1 MLTAITHPA
10 WIAYGLI
17 AALIGIW
24 LIRWASRNNM
34 ASAIRDATVG
44 VALDTIAKRGRP
56 GMPAELRAKVDDI
69 RNAQGKSGKA
79 RKIASYGV
87 RHSLSQIAGITG
99 FILVMSGLVTA
110 VLGVY
115 YE

>member
-1 MLTAITHPA
+1 MMPAIPHPT
-10 WIAYGLI
+10 WIIYGLI
-17 AALIGIW
+17 AVLIGIW

-44 VALDTIAKRGRP
+44 VALDALAKRGRP
-56 GMPAELRAKVDDI
+56 EMPAELRAKVDDI
-69 RNAQGKSGKA
+69 RNASGKSGKA
-79 RKIASYGV
+79 KKIASYGV

-99 FILVMSGLVTA
+99 FILVMSGLVAA